1 MSHRKSKIPR
11 LALLTF
17 SHIVCLTVGFAAGI
31 YILPIL
37 IAPESPSLTVIEDSQ
52 KTTRF
57 QGQFS
62 KDRKD
67 SDKFHWGEGQ
77 FSINKDSISF
87 SGELAPGPDYK
98 LYMSP
103 VYVETEEAFNQHKAE
118 MVRIGDVKT
127 FDNFIIPMSS
137 TVDPAQYNTVII
149 WCETFG
155 QFITSGQYQDSF
167 KTH

>member
-1 MSHRKSKIPR
+1 MNKQNSHLPR
-11 LALLTF
+11 MLLLAFT
-17 SHIVCLTVGFAAGI
+17 HIVCLVVGFAAGI
-31 YILPIL
+31 YLLPIL
-37 IAPESPSLTVIEDSQ
+37 TAPEAPSVAVIEDSK

-62 KDRKD
+62 KDRED

-98 LYMSP
+98 LYLSP
-103 VYVETEEAFNQHKAE
+103 VYVETEKAFNQHKAD

-127 FDNFIIPMSS
+127 FDNFIIPLASNI
-137 TVDPAQYNTVII
+137 DPSQYSTVII

-155 QFITSGQYQDSF
+155 QFITSGQYQP
-167 KTH
+167 